1 MPDTPHNPFMPPGA
15 PLPGPGRMQPSGTL
29 AGRIADLSD
38 QRLTEWISA
47 VLSTEAGSAILMT
60 IISWGG
66 IHQDAQLSDF
76 DQGQRSLALKI
87 VKLIGKSGD
96 DAWAKELIKHAE
108 RKKRI
113 DDEEEQWLLNTMQ
126 GAPAP
131 RPM

>member
-1 MPDTPHNPFMPPGA
+1 MPELPPNPFLPPGA
-15 PLPGPGRMQPSGTL
+15 QIPGPRSGTL
-29 AGRIADLSD
+29 AARVADLSD
-38 QRLTEWISA
+38 QRLTEWVSA
-47 VLSTEAGSAILMT
+47 TLATEAGSALLMT

-87 VKLIGKSGD
+87 VKLITKSGD

-113 DDEEEQWLLNTMQ
+113 EEEEEQWLLNSMQ
-126 GAPAP
+126 GQPAP